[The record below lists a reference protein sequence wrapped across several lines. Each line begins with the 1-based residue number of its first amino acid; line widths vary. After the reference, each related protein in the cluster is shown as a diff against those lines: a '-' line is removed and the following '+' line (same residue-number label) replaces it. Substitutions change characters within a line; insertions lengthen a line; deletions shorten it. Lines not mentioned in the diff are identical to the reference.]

1 MRADS
6 NHQSCWQLTFKAG
19 RCPSRRIATAT
30 GSASSKKNRIDAFS
44 RIAARPTAQRAGL
57 IATLFGMESFNDFV
71 AHFNETIDQQLVLAA
86 TKQQDFTHRRN
97 TMVADNATVDGET
110 EASLNLTNEEIELA
124 HSYTDDLTYAGLK
137 TLIGTAE
144 APGRLQELEDILNA
158 VPPDIIGITR
168 QGLLAAFEGARGSHD
183 ELTRLDASLQARST
197 LVSFNDLYT
206 AVLALQPTEGDRC
219 PACDTPITG
228 DVHVAVN
235 PYQKATTGLAQ
246 LKELSELQQERETV
260 QAGVA
265 TASRELREQLA
276 ALTDFLAAHGEQET
290 RAGQYLAG
298 LEAEPAGNWW
308 TEVYPARPAQESN
321 IAADA
326 VTLDQIMEVADRVAT
341 QDAASLLA
349 RQERQRNIAERDR
362 LNEFRLLVQAQ
373 DLKRQQLIDSVA
385 AARDRIEAFNRDNA
399 VLMDEVAQEALD
411 IARDTPIKA
420 SYDRFLAV
428 LRSYRNQLPGTLMAG
443 LNDTAKN
450 LYNEFNGRDLDQD
463 KLASLYLPVTGEQKI
478 EISFRGNPQV
488 RLDALRV
495 LSEGHIRCLGLAIL
509 LAKGKSI
516 ESPLIIFDDAI
527 NAIDHDHRSGIRE
540 TIFDS
545 DQFDQIQ
552 LIVTRHSNEFI
563 KDIQQHLPV
572 QRRNDCQVYLFRNHD
587 GNHQPRVT
595 GMRQSAIARLQDV
608 LIVKPDPAL
617 AELLESLQSSQQ

>member
-1 MRADS
+1 
-6 NHQSCWQLTFKAG
+6 
-19 RCPSRRIATAT
+19 
-30 GSASSKKNRIDAFS
+30 
-44 RIAARPTAQRAGL
+44 
-57 IATLFGMESFNDFV
+57 
-71 AHFNETIDQQLVLAA
+71 
-86 TKQQDFTHRRN
+86 
-97 TMVADNATVDGET
+97 
-110 EASLNLTNEEIELA
+110 
-124 HSYTDDLTYAGLK
+124 
-137 TLIGTAE
+137 
-144 APGRLQELEDILNA
+144 
-158 VPPDIIGITR
+158 
-168 QGLLAAFEGARGSHD
+168 
-183 ELTRLDASLQARST
+183 
-197 LVSFNDLYT
+197 
-206 AVLALQPTEGDRC
+206 
-219 PACDTPITG
+219 
-228 DVHVAVN
+228 
-235 PYQKATTGLAQ
+235 
-246 LKELSELQQERETV
+246 
-260 QAGVA
+260 
-265 TASRELREQLA
+265 
-276 ALTDFLAAHGEQET
+276 
-290 RAGQYLAG
+290 
-298 LEAEPAGNWW
+298 
-308 TEVYPARPAQESN
+308 
-321 IAADA
+321 
-326 VTLDQIMEVADRVAT
+326 
-341 QDAASLLA
+341 
-349 RQERQRNIAERDR
+349 
-362 LNEFRLLVQAQ
+362 
-373 DLKRQQLIDSVA
+373 
-385 AARDRIEAFNRDNA
+385 
-399 VLMDEVAQEALD
+399 
-411 IARDTPIKA
+411 
-420 SYDRFLAV
+420 
-428 LRSYRNQLPGTLMAG
+428 MAG